1 MTITLTNHVVRTA
14 YLEPTARIG
23 DRTEHDAVG
32 ACVASRSVSDHTV
45 AEGVRVAGIL
55 CARGSPGGCA
65 AARSTGEIGGG
76 ARVSG
81 SALEKGAL
89 FLWIEGAS

>member
-1 MTITLTNHVVRTA
+1 MVYSIWQHRYQSIYYREPTVPNPFRYDHHTNHVVRTA

-23 DRTEHDAVG
+23 GRTEHDAVG

-55 CARGSPGGCA
+55 YARRSPNG
-65 AARSTGEIGGG
+65 
-76 ARVSG
+76 
-81 SALEKGAL
+81 
-89 FLWIEGAS
+89 